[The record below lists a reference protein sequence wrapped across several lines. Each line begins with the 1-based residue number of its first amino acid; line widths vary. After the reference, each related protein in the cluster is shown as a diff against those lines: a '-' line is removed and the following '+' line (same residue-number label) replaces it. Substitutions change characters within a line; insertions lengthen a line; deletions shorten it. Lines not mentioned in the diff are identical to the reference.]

1 MINEPDSRDLL
12 TEARQV
18 LLDSL
23 VPDLAGEQKY
33 QALMIANAMG
43 MAIREIEQRAQG
55 EPEATDR
62 SLSQFLAGHQL
73 PDVPAQGQQPPV
85 QGQTQGQSPNAL
97 SQGEQTL
104 ARALRDR
111 RLDGADPELRSVLK
125 GMTEA
130 RLRIN
135 NPGFL
140 K

>member
-1 MINEPDSRDLL
+1 MINEPNSRDLL

-43 MAIREIEQRAQG
+43 MAIREIEQREQG
-55 EPEATDR
+55 EPDTTDR
-62 SLSQFLAGHQL
+62 ALSQFLAGHRL
-73 PDVPAQGQQPPV
+73 PDAP
-85 QGQTQGQSPNAL
+85 
-97 SQGEQTL
+97 SQCEQTL

-111 RLDGADPELRSVLK
+111 RLEGNDPELRSILR

>member
-1 MINEPDSRDLL
+1 MINQPDTRNLL
-12 TEARQV
+12 TEARRV

-23 VPDLAGEQKY
+23 APELAGEQKY

-43 MAIREIEQRAQG
+43 MAIREIEQREQG

-62 SLSQFLAGHQL
+62 LLSQFLAGHQL
-73 PDVPAQGQQPPV
+73 PD
-85 QGQTQGQSPNAL
+85 AL
-97 SQGEQTL
+97 SQGEKTL
-104 ARALRDR
+104 ARALRER
-111 RLDGADPELRSVLK
+111 RLDDTDPDLRSVLRA
-125 GMTEA
+125 MTEA

>member
-1 MINEPDSRDLL
+1 MINEPNTKDLL
-12 TEARQV
+12 AEARQV

-23 VPDLAGEQKY
+23 VPGLAGEQKY

-43 MAIREIEQRAQG
+43 MAIREIEQREQG
-55 EPEATDR
+55 EPEATDGLLAR
-62 SLSQFLAGHQL
+62 FLAAHQL
-73 PDVPAQGQQPPV
+73 SDDP
-85 QGQTQGQSPNAL
+85 

-104 ARALRDR
+104 ARALRER
-111 RLDGADPELRSVLK
+111 SLDGDDPELRSVLK

>member
-1 MINEPDSRDLL
+1 MINEPDTRDLL

-23 VPDLAGEQKY
+23 VPGLAGEQKY

-43 MAIREIEQRAQG
+43 MAIREIAQREQG

-62 SLSQFLAGHQL
+62 ALSQFLAGHEL
-73 PDVPAQGQQPPV
+73 PDDP
-85 QGQTQGQSPNAL
+85 

-111 RLDGADPELRSVLK
+111 RLDGADPELRSVLR

>member
-73 PDVPAQGQQPPV
+73 PDAP
-85 QGQTQGQSPNAL
+85 

-111 RLDGADPELRSVLK
+111 RLNGDDPELRSVLK
-125 GMTEA
+125 SMTEA

>member
-23 VPDLAGEQKY
+23 VPELAGEQKY

-43 MAIREIEQRAQG
+43 MAIREIEQRERG
-55 EPEATDR
+55 EPEATDQV
-62 SLSQFLAGHQL
+62 LSKFLAGHQL
-73 PDVPAQGQQPPV
+73 QDDP
-85 QGQTQGQSPNAL
+85 L
-97 SQGEQTL
+97 QGEQTL
-104 ARALRDR
+104 ARALLER
-111 RLDGADPELRSVLK
+111 RLDGDDPELRSVLK

>member
-1 MINEPDSRDLL
+1 MINEPDTRDLL

-23 VPDLAGEQKY
+23 TPELAGEQKY

-43 MAIREIEQRAQG
+43 MAIREIEQREQG

-73 PDVPAQGQQPPV
+73 ADDPI
-85 QGQTQGQSPNAL
+85 
-97 SQGEQTL
+97 QGEQTL
-104 ARALRDR
+104 ARALRER
-111 RLDGADPELRSVLK
+111 RLDGDDPELRSVLK

>member
-1 MINEPDSRDLL
+1 MINQPDTRDLL

-23 VPDLAGEQKY
+23 VPQLEGEQKY
-33 QALMIANAMG
+33 EALMIANAMG
-43 MAIREIEQRAQG
+43 MAIRELDQRRQG
-55 EPEATDR
+55 EAETIDR
-62 SLSQFLAGHQL
+62 SLSQFLAGQHL
-73 PDVPAQGQQPPV
+73 AGDP
-85 QGQTQGQSPNAL
+85 

-104 ARALRDR
+104 ARALRER
-111 RLDGADPELRSVLK
+111 QVDGADPELRTVLK
-125 GMTEA
+125 SMTEA

>member
-23 VPDLAGEQKY
+23 VRDLAGEQKY

-55 EPEATDR
+55 EPEATDQAIAR
-62 SLSQFLAGHQL
+62 FLAGHQL
-73 PDVPAQGQQPPV
+73 PVDPAQGQQPPAR
-85 QGQTQGQSPNAL
+85 GQTQGQSPNAL

-111 RLDGADPELRSVLK
+111 RLDGDDPELRSVLK

>member
-1 MINEPDSRDLL
+1 MINDPDTRDLL
-12 TEARQV
+12 TEAREV

-23 VPDLAGEQKY
+23 VPGLAGEQKY

-43 MAIREIEQRAQG
+43 MAIREIEQRAED

-62 SLSQFLAGHQL
+62 VLSQFLAGHQL
-73 PDVPAQGQQPPV
+73 PDDP
-85 QGQTQGQSPNAL
+85 L
-97 SQGEQTL
+97 QGEQTL
-104 ARALRDR
+104 ARALRER
-111 RLDGADPELRSVLK
+111 RLDGDDPELRSVLR
-125 GMTEA
+125 GLTEA